1 MRNNLQCHRD
11 DAARR
16 CSICGRPFGLIRH
29 YSWRTP
35 LCSKTCVE
43 RFKARQKTD
52 RSWLFSIAPANGA
65 PLVHLT
71 ALSGDGRDIA

>member
-1 MRNNLQCHRD
+1 MRNNIRCHRD
-11 DAARR
+11 CVAER

-43 RFKARQKTD
+43 RFKARQKMD
-52 RSWLFSIAPANGA
+52 RSWLFWIAPADGA
-65 PLVHLT
+65 RSSPASH
-71 ALSGDGRDIA
+71 